1 MIDYFLKFPDET
13 AANALLFTPGPSDI
27 DGAAS
32 QLFNFKGS
40 VDVIGAIY
48 KPTGKMIKNDMG
60 AYPETAPIEGWHVN
74 VRAEEAITELEPYAV
89 TPAAPYRV
97 WA

>member
-1 MIDYFLKFPDET
+1 MIDYFLKFPDK
-13 AANALLFTPGPSDI
+13 AAADALLFTPSSPDSD
-27 DGAAS
+27 DS
-32 QLFNFKGS
+32 TPQLFNFKGS

-60 AYPETAPIEGWHVN
+60 NYPETAPIEGWHVN
-74 VRAEEAITELEPYAV
+74 VRAEETIPELEPYIV